1 MFFQVSFCLC
11 PTINRGIMFEKGLF
25 LFGSEE
31 SFLFLPAKRASWAF
45 YLRYASVKMNVPV

>member
-1 MFFQVSFCLC
+1 MFIHVSFVLCL
-11 PTINRGIMFEKGLF
+11 TINRGIMFEKGLF